1 MAVHVPLSQEAVAE
15 AKILMMSSMNI
26 LLPASG
32 RAIAVPSQD
41 MILGIYYLSLEK
53 DGVKGE
59 HKLFTDVNEARVAL
73 EMGEVDLH
81 AKIRSKIDEKVIHT
95 TVGRLIFHEIL
106 PDFVPASLWNKIL
119 KKKDIGTLVDYI
131 YKHGGYEVTPRFL
144 DNLKNLGFK
153 YATDAG
159 ISISVDDIRVPDS
172 KVSILLNLKKK

>member
-1 MAVHVPLSQEAVAE
+1 
-15 AKILMMSSMNI
+15 MMSSMNI

-59 HKLFTDVNEARVAL
+59 HKLFTDVNEATIAL
-73 EMGEVDLH
+73 DMKQVDLH
-81 AKIRSKIDEKVIHT
+81 AKIRTKIDEKVIHT
-95 TVGRLIFHEIL
+95 TVGRLIIHEIL
-106 PDFVPASLWNKIL
+106 PDFVPTNLWNKIL
-119 KKKDIGTLVDYI
+119 KKKDIGALVDYI
-131 YKHGGYEVTPRFL
+131 YKHGGYEVTPKFL

-159 ISISVDDIRVPDS
+159 ISVSIDDIRVPETKVGHIAKS
-172 KVSILLNLKKK
+172 KKRSY